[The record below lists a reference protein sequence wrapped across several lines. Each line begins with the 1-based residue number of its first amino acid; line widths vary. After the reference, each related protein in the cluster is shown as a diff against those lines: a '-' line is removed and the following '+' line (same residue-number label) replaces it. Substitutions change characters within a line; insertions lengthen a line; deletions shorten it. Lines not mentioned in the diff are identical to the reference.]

1 MDFRTDLA
9 IEIKESLPQKT
20 PEGIKTATFQK
31 NGAKITK
38 IKIANKNGADAI
50 GKPQGT
56 YITAEIP
63 NLTKYSCT
71 DEGILSMLGEL
82 LSELLPSDGTVL
94 TVGLGNEN
102 ITPDALGPLSC
113 SMVLATRHISGELA
127 RSVGLE
133 GLRPSAVQSPGVLG
147 QTGVESAEIIKG
159 IVKQINP
166 SAVIV
171 IDALAARKLSRLGC
185 TVQMSDTGIIPGSG
199 VGNSR
204 AEISK
209 QTLGVP
215 VISIGVPT
223 VVDAKTLVHGI
234 MGEET
239 PLEEENQNMI
249 ITPREI
255 DLVIDRAAR
264 LVGMAVNKA
273 LQPHIS
279 TEEMLM
285 LVTAS

>member
-9 IEIKESLPQKT
+9 IEIKESLLQKA
-20 PEGIKTATFQK
+20 PEGIETAAFEK
-31 NGAKITK
+31 NGVKVTK
-38 IKIANKNGADAI
+38 IKITNSEGEQAI

-63 NLTKYSCT
+63 NLTKYSCA
-71 DEGILSMLGEL
+71 DEGIMATLGSL
-82 LSELLPSDGTVL
+82 LSDLLPENGTVL
-94 TVGLGNEN
+94 TIGLGNEN

-113 SMVLATRHISGELA
+113 SMILATRHISGELA
-127 RSVGLE
+127 KSVGLDS
-133 GLRPSAVQSPGVLG
+133 LRPSAVHSPGVLG

-159 IVKQINP
+159 IVRQIKP

-171 IDALAARKLSRLGC
+171 IDALAARRLSRLGC

-209 QTLGVP
+209 ATLGIP

-223 VVDAKTLVHGI
+223 VVDAGTLVHGLV
-234 MGEET
+234 GETAPLKKET
-239 PLEEENQNMI
+239 GWI

-273 LQPHIS
+273 LQPDIS
-279 TEEMLM
+279 TEEILM
-285 LVTAS
+285 LL

>member
-9 IEIKESLPQKT
+9 LEIKESLPQKV
-20 PEGIKTATFQK
+20 PEGIITSDFKKNGIKVTHIRITDL
-31 NGAKITK
+31 NGAK
-38 IKIANKNGADAI
+38 AI
-50 GKPQGT
+50 GKPVGN

-63 NLTKYSCT
+63 NLTKYSCA
-71 DEGILSMLGEL
+71 DSEILSLLGEL
-82 LSELLPSDGTVL
+82 LSSLLPSEGTVL

-102 ITPDALGPLSC
+102 ITPDALGPMSC
-113 SMVLATRHISGELA
+113 SMILATRHIDPELA
-127 RSVGLE
+127 KSVGLE
-133 GLRPSAVQSPGVLG
+133 NLRPSAVQSPGVLG

-159 IVKQINP
+159 LVRQINP
-166 SAVIV
+166 AAVIV

-204 AEISK
+204 AEISRK
-209 QTLGVP
+209 TLGIP

-223 VVDAKTLVHGI
+223 VVDAGTLVHGI
-234 MGEET
+234 VGENT
-239 PLEEENQNMI
+239 PVNEENQNMI

-264 LVGMAVNKA
+264 LVGMAVNRA

-279 TEEMLM
+279 TEEILM
-285 LVTAS
+285 LL